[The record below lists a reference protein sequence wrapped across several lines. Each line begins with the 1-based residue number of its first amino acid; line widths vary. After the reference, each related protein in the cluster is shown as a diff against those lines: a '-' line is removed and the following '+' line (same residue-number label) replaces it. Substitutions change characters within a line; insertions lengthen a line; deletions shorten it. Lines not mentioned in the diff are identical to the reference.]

1 MRKKKIKG
9 GGRNDDKL
17 IASVM
22 SIVIVLILLLGGT
35 YYLKKEDQN
44 SKFRLSNL
52 TESPQEK
59 LDISDPTKG
68 IDSAISN
75 LKDKIKKEG
84 LEKNYSIFKENDR
97 HKLCISQHRNTRCT
111 SGRNIANKIDTIKSL
126 LADTGL
132 KLNFADSI
140 TNATTEEDLINQN
153 IVTGDGPRKGSPI
166 EYPIEG
172 GPYEGVDT
180 KGYGKGTILNREN
193 PNGYYGARLYR
204 KEELRKCAGSGT
216 DEGNNPFS
224 FFGNLNPVSTNC
236 KKCCLELDLNK

>member
-9 GGRNDDKL
+9 GGNDEKL

-35 YYLKKEDQN
+35 YYFKKEDRK
-44 SKFRLSNL
+44 SKYLLSNL

-59 LDISDPTKG
+59 LDISDPTEG
-68 IDSAISN
+68 IDLAISN
-75 LKDKIKKEG
+75 LKDKIKKQGIEN
-84 LEKNYSIFKENDR
+84 NYSVFKENGR

-111 SGRNIANKIDTIKSL
+111 SGRNIANQIDTIKSL

-153 IVTGDGPRKGSPI
+153 IVTGDGPRRGSPI

-180 KGYGKGTILNREN
+180 KKYGKGTILTIDN
-193 PNGYYGARLYR
+193 PNGYYGARLYS
-204 KEELRKCAGSGT
+204 KGEPRKCAGSGT
-216 DEGNNPFS
+216 DEGYNPFA
-224 FFGNLNPVSTNC
+224 FLGNLYPSSTNC